1 MSYTILT
8 VPFNLKEKEGDKYL
22 SNGFVFDDVLP
33 EFFEG
38 KDAGNS
44 FLHVATF
51 NNSFVK
57 KTVINLFLE
66 ENFPEFEFTN
76 KVNDDIFASTTF
88 FDSKKYLYSSQAYVK
103 ASDFRQL
110 NIKNKPTI
118 EDEFL
123 RIPYDSLNIDYSYQK
138 NIKSQSIANFGI
150 VEIKLFVN
158 RLASSMDSI
167 GFGYVEI
174 VLKWNFDDAISM
186 IENLAPLSELFRFYG
201 EDNNNKFD
209 VFGLNN
215 NSWKAQLM
223 GIIDNLLLRN
233 ENPMT
238 PEKSKTVNNQNI
250 KEIRK
255 ICKENNFKKLD
266 FKSIVDKLLGNITKQ
281 KTVEE
286 IFSFNHGGNLSK
298 PYVLHLANLHG
309 HENESI
315 NLDGAE
321 INSKVHRL
329 LRIASSGNSE
339 INKSSKL
346 LSVSPDMHTKQFI
359 FNEGAFAIEGSKTVS
374 ELLNKYYPTF
384 LFALNQ
390 KYLFHYIQ
398 EKINHLPLDEK
409 SQTYKPEAL
418 KTLQQ
423 TMIYAEFSQI
433 FTSLSN
439 YNEIDMFFKK
449 LRDQF
454 KIKQLKEEFLD
465 SINGVS
471 KITQIAEKEK
481 EDKNRKIQN
490 ALNEEEQLR
499 KNQKEKLQGDRLNWI
514 VLLFTVAQVW
524 SGIYS
529 SLPLASEQNGYCYN
543 LTINAIIVLS
553 VLFVVI
559 WYKIQLKKITEQNK

>member
-88 FDSKKYLYSSQAYVK
+88 FDSNKYLYSSQAYVK
-103 ASDFRQL
+103 ASDFRKL

-138 NIKSQSIANFGI
+138 DIKSQSIANFEI

-158 RLASSMDSI
+158 RLASSTDSI

-174 VLKWNFDDAISM
+174 VLKWNFDDAITM

-209 VFGLNN
+209 IFGLNN
-215 NSWKAQLM
+215 NSWKVQLI

-233 ENPMT
+233 ESPKIPDT
-238 PEKSKTVNNQNI
+238 SKYVNNQNI
-250 KEIRK
+250 EKIRK

-266 FKSIVDKLLGNITKQ
+266 FKSIVDKLLENITKQ

-286 IFSFNHGGNLSK
+286 IFSFNHGSNLSK
-298 PYVLHLANLHG
+298 PYVLHLANLYG
-309 HENESI
+309 NENESI
-315 NLDGAE
+315 NLDGSE

-359 FNEGAFAIEGSKTVS
+359 FNEGAFVIEGSKTVS

-398 EKINHLPLDEK
+398 EKINELPLDEK
-409 SQTYKPEAL
+409 IQTYKPEAL

-439 YNEIDMFFKK
+439 YNEIDMFFEK

-454 KIKQLKEEFLD
+454 KIEELKKEYLA
-465 SINGVS
+465 SIDGIS
-471 KITQIAEKEK
+471 RITQINEDEKK
-481 EDKNRKIQN
+481 E
-490 ALNEEEQLR
+490 ET
-499 KNQKEKLQGDRLNWI
+499 EKLNSSRLNLI
-514 VLLFTVAQVW
+514 LLLLTIAQVW
-524 SGIYS
+524 PNIYVLFPDKVNKEKVWFNVIFYFFLFSVGIYFYYIH
-529 SLPLASEQNGYCYN
+529 LPIKSKSANISWL
-543 LTINAIIVLS
+543 
-553 VLFVVI
+553 
-559 WYKIQLKKITEQNK
+559 KIKEILNKTFKNKNTL

>member
-8 VPFNLKEKEGDKYL
+8 IPFNLKEKEGDKYL

-38 KDAGNS
+38 KDTGNS

-76 KVNDDIFASTTF
+76 KVNGDIFASTTF
-88 FDSKKYLYSSQAYVK
+88 FDSNKYLFSSQAYVK
-103 ASDFRQL
+103 ASDFRKL

-118 EDEFL
+118 EDDFL

-138 NIKSQSIANFGI
+138 DFKSQSIANFEI

-174 VLKWNFDDAISM
+174 VLKWNFDDAITM

-215 NSWKAQLM
+215 NSWNPQVM
-223 GIIDNLLLRN
+223 GIIDNFLSKN
-233 ENPMT
+233 ENPKIPVT
-238 PEKSKTVNNQNI
+238 SKIVNNQNI
-250 KEIRK
+250 EKIRK

-286 IFSFNHGGNLSK
+286 IFSFNHGSNLSK
-298 PYVLHLANLHG
+298 PYVLHLANLYG
-309 HENESI
+309 HEKESI
-315 NLDGAE
+315 NLDGSE

-398 EKINHLPLDEK
+398 EKINDLPLDEK
-409 SQTYKPEAL
+409 SRTYKPEAL

-439 YNEIDMFFKK
+439 YNEIDMFFEK

-454 KIKQLKEEFLD
+454 KIDELKKEYLA
-465 SINGVS
+465 SIDGIS
-471 KITQIAEKEK
+471 RITQINEDEKKEETEK
-481 EDKNRKIQN
+481 LNSSRLNLILLLLTIAQVWPNIYELFHDK
-490 ALNEEEQLR
+490 
-499 KNQKEKLQGDRLNWI
+499 KEKLWVNVIFYFLI
-514 VLLFTVAQVW
+514 ISV
-524 SGIYS
+524 GIYFYYIH
-529 SLPLASEQNGYCYN
+529 LPIKSKSGN
-543 LTINAIIVLS
+543 IS
-553 VLFVVI
+553 
-559 WYKIQLKKITEQNK
+559 WRKIKEILNKTFKNKKTL

>member
-8 VPFNLKEKEGDKYL
+8 IPFNLKEKEGDKYL

-38 KDAGNS
+38 KDTGNS

-76 KVNDDIFASTTF
+76 KVNGDIFASTTF
-88 FDSKKYLYSSQAYVK
+88 FDSNKYLFSSQAYVK
-103 ASDFRQL
+103 ASDFRKL

-118 EDEFL
+118 EDDFL

-138 NIKSQSIANFGI
+138 DFKSQSIANFEI

-174 VLKWNFDDAISM
+174 VLKWNFDDAITM

-215 NSWKAQLM
+215 NSWNPQVM
-223 GIIDNLLLRN
+223 GIIDNFFSKN
-233 ENPMT
+233 ENPKIPVT
-238 PEKSKTVNNQNI
+238 SKIVNNQNI
-250 KEIRK
+250 EKIRK

-286 IFSFNHGGNLSK
+286 IFSFNHGSNLSK
-298 PYVLHLANLHG
+298 PYVLHLANLYG
-309 HENESI
+309 HEKESI
-315 NLDGAE
+315 NLDGSE

-398 EKINHLPLDEK
+398 EKINDLPLDEK
-409 SQTYKPEAL
+409 SRTYKPEAL

-439 YNEIDMFFKK
+439 YNEIDMFFEK

-454 KIKQLKEEFLD
+454 KIDELKKEYLA
-465 SINGVS
+465 SIDGIS
-471 KITQIAEKEK
+471 RITQINEDEKKEETEK
-481 EDKNRKIQN
+481 LNSSRLNLILLLLTIAQVWPNIYELFHDK
-490 ALNEEEQLR
+490 
-499 KNQKEKLQGDRLNWI
+499 KEKLWVNVIFYFLI
-514 VLLFTVAQVW
+514 ISV
-524 SGIYS
+524 GIYFYYIH
-529 SLPLASEQNGYCYN
+529 LPIKSKSGN
-543 LTINAIIVLS
+543 IS
-553 VLFVVI
+553 
-559 WYKIQLKKITEQNK
+559 WRKIKEILNKTFKNKKTL

>member
-8 VPFNLKEKEGDKYL
+8 IPFNLKEKEGDKYL

-38 KDAGNS
+38 KEAGNS
-44 FLHVATF
+44 FLHIATF

-57 KTVINLFLE
+57 KNVINLFLE

-76 KVNDDIFASTTF
+76 KVNGDIFASTTF
-88 FDSKKYLYSSQAYVK
+88 FDSNKYLNSSQAYVK
-103 ASDFRQL
+103 ASDFRKL
-110 NIKNKPTI
+110 NIKNKPKI
-118 EDEFL
+118 ENEL
-123 RIPYDSLNIDYSYQK
+123 LTIPYDSLNIDYSYQK
-138 NIKSQSIANFGI
+138 DFKSQSIANFEI

-174 VLKWNFDDAISM
+174 VLKWNFDDAITM

-215 NSWKAQLM
+215 NSWTAQVM
-223 GIIDNLLLRN
+223 GIIDNFLSKN
-233 ENPMT
+233 ENPKIPVT
-238 PEKSKTVNNQNI
+238 SKIVINQNI
-250 KEIRK
+250 EKIRK

-286 IFSFNHGGNLSK
+286 IFSFNHGSNLSK
-298 PYVLHLANLHG
+298 PYVLHLANLYG

-315 NLDGAE
+315 NLDGSE

-339 INKSSKL
+339 INKTSKL

-398 EKINHLPLDEK
+398 GKINELPLDEK

-439 YNEIDMFFKK
+439 YNEIDMFFEK

-454 KIKQLKEEFLD
+454 KIDELKKEYLA
-465 SINGVS
+465 SIDGIS
-471 KITQIAEKEK
+471 RITQINEDEKKEETEK
-481 EDKNRKIQN
+481 LNSSRLNLILLLLTIAQVWPNIYELFHDK
-490 ALNEEEQLR
+490 
-499 KNQKEKLQGDRLNWI
+499 KEKLWVNVIFYFLI
-514 VLLFTVAQVW
+514 ISV
-524 SGIYS
+524 GIYFYYIH
-529 SLPLASEQNGYCYN
+529 LPIKSKSGN
-543 LTINAIIVLS
+543 IS
-553 VLFVVI
+553 
-559 WYKIQLKKITEQNK
+559 WRKIKEILNKTFKNKKTL